1 MALGCPIKKL
11 CALCVLCGEKD
22 ALTFADDDINENWE
36 IYRTRF
42 LSGGFP

>member
-1 MALGCPIKKL
+1 VQSNPKNDLY
-11 CALCVLCGEKD
+11 KD